1 MSCAI
6 IASDIS
12 FSLTRMNIL
21 FLHQNFPGQFRHI
34 AAYLAQQPGYQ
45 VVAIGK
51 KTAPGMEGVR
61 LIRYELHRE
70 PSKQAHHSRS
80 NGTMTS
86 WNAACQR

>member
-1 MSCAI
+1 
-6 IASDIS
+6 
-12 FSLTRMNIL
+12 MNIL